1 MIRFM
6 APVFASIL
14 TIAIACV
21 APAYAQSEQYPSRP
35 IRLVVP
41 FQAGVITDVL
51 ARTFAEKLSTRLGK
65 PVLIENKPGAGGA
78 LGAKFVASADP
89 DGYTLLFVN
98 SQHAIAPAVY
108 KALNYDTLTDFAG
121 VALVAESPSAVIVS
135 PKIGART
142 LKAFIEDA
150 KSKPETFTYASAGT
164 GSQTHLAAEY
174 FSSQAGIKLVHL
186 PYHNTGSIIADM
198 IAGRTHA
205 TFSPP
210 GFLLGQI
217 QSGDLW
223 VLAVTS
229 RNGMAEPI
237 NAPSVNETVIPGYQ
251 YSTWFGVFAPS
262 RTPAAILERLA
273 DAFQAALNEPDLK
286 EKFLK
291 SAVVTRFIPLREFDA
306 FVKADIEKQV
316 QIVKAAGIE
325 GR

>member
-6 APVFASIL
+6 APVAASIL
-14 TIAIACV
+14 TIAIACA

-108 KALNYDTLTDFAG
+108 KALNYDTLTDFG

-237 NAPSVNETVIPGYQ
+237 NAPSVNETAIPGYQ
-251 YSTWFGVFAPS
+251 YSTWFGIFAPS
-262 RTPAAILERLA
+262 RTPATLLERLA
-273 DAFQAALNEPDLK
+273 DAFHAALNEPDLK

-291 SAVVTRFIPLREFDA
+291 SAVITRFIPLREFDA

-316 QIVKAAGIE
+316 QIVKAAGITAQ
-325 GR
+325 

>member
-121 VALVAESPSAVIVS
+121 VALVAEFPSAVIVS

-174 FSSQAGIKLVHL
+174 FSS
-186 PYHNTGSIIADM
+186 S
-198 IAGRTHA
+198 GRNSSWFIYLITTRA
-205 TFSPP
+205 RSSP
-210 GFLLGQI
+210 
-217 QSGDLW
+217 
-223 VLAVTS
+223 T
-229 RNGMAEPI
+229 
-237 NAPSVNETVIPGYQ
+237 
-251 YSTWFGVFAPS
+251 
-262 RTPAAILERLA
+262 
-273 DAFQAALNEPDLK
+273 
-286 EKFLK
+286 
-291 SAVVTRFIPLREFDA
+291 
-306 FVKADIEKQV
+306 
-316 QIVKAAGIE
+316 
-325 GR
+325 

>member
-121 VALVAESPSAVIVS
+121 VALVAN
-135 PKIGART
+135 
-142 LKAFIEDA
+142 L
-150 KSKPETFTYASAGT
+150 
-164 GSQTHLAAEY
+164 HL
-174 FSSQAGIKLVHL
+174 
-186 PYHNTGSIIADM
+186 
-198 IAGRTHA
+198 R
-205 TFSPP
+205 
-210 GFLLGQI
+210 
-217 QSGDLW
+217 
-223 VLAVTS
+223 
-229 RNGMAEPI
+229 
-237 NAPSVNETVIPGYQ
+237 
-251 YSTWFGVFAPS
+251 
-262 RTPAAILERLA
+262 
-273 DAFQAALNEPDLK
+273 
-286 EKFLK
+286 
-291 SAVVTRFIPLREFDA
+291 
-306 FVKADIEKQV
+306 
-316 QIVKAAGIE
+316 
-325 GR
+325 